1 MSKCFPLFLIFT
13 LLTTV
18 AFAQNGSI
26 SGKVIDLKSS
36 ETIVGANVVIE
47 GTTVGAATDLDGNF
61 TIANVK
67 PGTYTMIVSFVTYK
81 TQNIP
86 DVVVEAGKRTNLEI
100 SLAEDVAELQEVV
113 VTAKK
118 EIATDVNLISAIRES
133 KLVVSGISS
142 EQITKLPDRDA
153 AQIAQRV
160 PGITIADNR
169 FIVVRGVPQR
179 YNQVMINGA
188 IGPSTET
195 DSRSFS
201 FDLIPAGFIDQMLI
215 YKSGTAEQ
223 PGDFAGGL
231 IQIVTKNVAA
241 EDFTKIGFSIGYRQ
255 NTTFQNF
262 NSTQGS
268 STDFLGF
275 DNGYRDLP
283 STFPTTNQLQA
294 SGRTSSLR
302 ERAGQSLTNNF
313 ELLSANAPVDFG
325 GNFTTSQTFKIAG
338 IEVGNYTSLAYSKS
352 FKKFEAEFNR
362 FNEFTST
369 TLTPRFSFIDN
380 SSNEEVRI
388 SALHNW
394 DVKLNNNH
402 RIEFKNFF
410 VQLGEERTT
419 IRNGQD
425 FVQLSNND
433 RTNYEYYYLS
443 RGIYSGQLQGT
454 HQFGKSKFSW
464 MGGINRIAKSEPD
477 YRRFRTL
484 RDQSLRGTEEP
495 YFMQLPPNSNLFDA
509 SRFWSSLK
517 DVSYSNGLNFEHK
530 FGDTENKRSPV
541 LRAGTLFEYRTRDFD
556 ARYLSYL
563 AVDPSTAQNII
574 TLPLSE
580 VFAPGNIDRDDGL
593 TIEEGTNASDSY
605 TGTNQLMAGYVGGSF
620 PIGNFDFSAGLRLEY
635 NLQTLSA
642 VSNLE
647 PVNVD
652 NDVVA
657 PLPSLNAAYN
667 LTDRSLVRIAYSRS
681 INRPEFRELAPFLF
695 YQFELDANIIGSPE
709 LKSAFINNIDLR
721 WEMYPNPGELV
732 SVGAFYKS
740 FKDPIELYNQIVGE
754 SPQFFYN
761 NSPEAVSYGLELE
774 VRKSLASLGVSKL
787 LRNTSIN
794 LNAALIK
801 SEVDVGADATNQ
813 ARFRPLTGQSPYII
827 NAGTYYKDDQTGF
840 SANIAYNVFGR
851 RIFVVG
857 DILYPSWFEMPRNT
871 LDVQVAKEFGRYE
884 VKVNAQNLLNAKYS
898 FRQDSNNDSNI
909 QDNDPLM
916 RGFKVGAQFSV
927 SLSMKLSK

>member
-1 MSKCFPLFLIFT
+1 MHKRIFLSLI
-13 LLTTV
+13 LISLASLTM
-18 AFAQNGSI
+18 AQNGSI
-26 SGKVIDLKSS
+26 TGKVIDAANK
-36 ETIVGANVVIE
+36 EAVIGANAVIQ
-47 GTTVGAATDLDGNF
+47 GTTVGASTDLDGNF
-61 TIANVK
+61 IISNVK
-67 PGTYTMIVSFVTYK
+67 PGIYTLVVSSVTYK
-81 TQNIP
+81 TQTIS
-86 DVVVEAGKRTNLEI
+86 DVVVESGKRTNLEVT
-100 SLAEDVAELQEVV
+100 LAEDVAELEEVI

-118 EIATDVNLISAIRES
+118 EIATDVNLLSAIRDS

-215 YKSGTAEQ
+215 YKSGTVEL

-255 NTTFQNF
+255 NTTFQKF

-275 DNGYRDLP
+275 DNGFRDLP
-283 STFPTTNQLQA
+283 STFPTTTQLQA
-294 SGRTSSLR
+294 SGRSSSLR

-313 ELLSANAPVDFG
+313 ELLSANAPVDFS

-352 FKKFEAEFNR
+352 FKKFDAEFNR
-362 FNEFTST
+362 YNEFTST
-369 TLTPRFSFIDN
+369 TLTPRFSFVDN
-380 SSNEEVRI
+380 TSNKEVRV

-419 IRNGQD
+419 VRNGVD

-454 HQFGKSKFSW
+454 HQLGQSKFSW
-464 MGGINRIAKSEPD
+464 MGGVNRITKSEPD

-530 FGDTENKRSPV
+530 FGNPDNKRTPV
-541 LRAGTLFEYRTRDFD
+541 FRAGTLVEFRTRDFD

-563 AVDPSTAQNII
+563 AVDPSAVQDII

-580 VFAPGNIDRDDGL
+580 VFASGNIDRNDGL

-605 TGTNQLMAGYVGGSF
+605 TGTNRLMAGYIGGSF
-620 PIGNFDFSAGLRLEY
+620 PAGKFDFSAGLRVEY
-635 NLQTLSA
+635 NQQTLKA
-642 VSNLE
+642 ISNLE

-657 PLPSLNAAYN
+657 PLPSLNVAYN
-667 LTDRSLVRIAYSRS
+667 LTDRSLVRVAYSRS

-721 WEMYPNPGELV
+721 WEMYPNLGELV

-787 LRNTSIN
+787 LRNTSLN

-801 SEVDVGADATNQ
+801 SEVDVGANATNQ
-813 ARFRPLTGQSPYII
+813 ARYRPLTGQSPYII
-827 NAGTYYKDDQTGF
+827 NAGAYYKNDQTGF
-840 SANIAYNVFGR
+840 SANVAYNVFGR

-871 LDVQVAKEFGRYE
+871 LDLQVAKEFGRYE
-884 VKVNAQNLLNAKYS
+884 VKVNTQNLLNAKYS
-898 FRQDSNNDSNI
+898 FRQDSNNDSKI

>member
-1 MSKCFPLFLIFT
+1 
-13 LLTTV
+13 
-18 AFAQNGSI
+18 
-26 SGKVIDLKSS
+26 
-36 ETIVGANVVIE
+36 
-47 GTTVGAATDLDGNF
+47 
-61 TIANVK
+61 
-67 PGTYTMIVSFVTYK
+67 
-81 TQNIP
+81 
-86 DVVVEAGKRTNLEI
+86 
-100 SLAEDVAELQEVV
+100 
-113 VTAKK
+113 
-118 EIATDVNLISAIRES
+118 
-133 KLVVSGISS
+133 
-142 EQITKLPDRDA
+142 
-153 AQIAQRV
+153 
-160 PGITIADNR
+160 
-169 FIVVRGVPQR
+169 
-179 YNQVMINGA
+179 
-188 IGPSTET
+188 
-195 DSRSFS
+195 
-201 FDLIPAGFIDQMLI
+201 
-215 YKSGTAEQ
+215 
-223 PGDFAGGL
+223 
-231 IQIVTKNVAA
+231 
-241 EDFTKIGFSIGYRQ
+241 TKIGFSIGYRQ
-255 NTTFQNF
+255 NATFQKF

-275 DNGYRDLP
+275 DNGFRDLP
-283 STFPTTNQLQA
+283 STFPTTTQLQA
-294 SGRTSSLR
+294 SGRSSSLR

-313 ELLSANAPVDFG
+313 ELLSANAPVDFR

-352 FKKFEAEFNR
+352 FKKFDAEFNR
-362 FNEFTST
+362 YNEFTST
-369 TLTPRFSFIDN
+369 TLTPRFSFVDN
-380 SSNEEVRI
+380 TSNKEVRV

-419 IRNGQD
+419 VRNGVD

-454 HQFGKSKFSW
+454 HQLGQSKFSW
-464 MGGINRIAKSEPD
+464 MGGVNRITKSEPD

-530 FGDTENKRSPV
+530 FGNPDNKRTPV
-541 LRAGTLFEYRTRDFD
+541 FRAGTLVEFRTRDFD

-563 AVDPSTAQNII
+563 AVDPSAVQDII

-580 VFAPGNIDRDDGL
+580 VFASGNIDRNDGL

-605 TGTNQLMAGYVGGSF
+605 TGTNRLMAGYIGGSF
-620 PIGNFDFSAGLRLEY
+620 PAGKFDFSAGLRVEY
-635 NLQTLSA
+635 NQQTLKA
-642 VSNLE
+642 ISNLE

-657 PLPSLNAAYN
+657 PLPSLNVAYN
-667 LTDRSLVRIAYSRS
+667 LTDRSLVRVAYSRS

-721 WEMYPNPGELV
+721 WEMYPNLGELV

-787 LRNTSIN
+787 LRNTSLN

-801 SEVDVGADATNQ
+801 SEVDVGANATNQ
-813 ARFRPLTGQSPYII
+813 ARYRPLTGQSPYII
-827 NAGTYYKDDQTGF
+827 NAGAYYKNDQTGF
-840 SANIAYNVFGR
+840 SANVAYNVFGR

-871 LDVQVAKEFGRYE
+871 LDLQVAKEFGRYE
-884 VKVNAQNLLNAKYS
+884 VKVNTQNLLNAKYS
-898 FRQDSNNDSNI
+898 FRQDSNNDSKI

>member
-241 EDFTKIGFSIGYRQ
+241 EDFTKIGFGVGFRQ
-255 NTTFQNF
+255 GTTFQSF
-262 NSTQGS
+262 SSTEGS

-275 DNGYRDLP
+275 DNGFRDLP
-283 STFPTTNQLQA
+283 TDFPTTNQLQA
-294 SGRTSSLR
+294 SSRQSSLR
-302 ERAGQSLTNNF
+302 ERAGKSLTNNF
-313 ELLSANAPVDFG
+313 ALQQNNAPVDFG
-325 GNFTTSQTFKIAG
+325 GNFTTSQTFNIG
-338 IEVGNYTSLAYSKS
+338 RIEVGNYTSLAYSRS
-352 FKKFEAEFNR
+352 FKNYNAEFNR
-362 FNEFTST
+362 FNEFLNPNPTKLFGFQDIANT
-369 TLTPRFSFIDN
+369 
-380 SSNEEVRI
+380 EETRV

-394 DVKLNNNH
+394 EFKFNNNH

-419 IRNGQD
+419 VRSGFNTLQ
-425 FVQLSNND
+425 QPNLD
-433 RTNYEYYYLS
+433 RLNYEYYFLS
-443 RGIYSGQLQGT
+443 RGIYSGQLQGN
-454 HQFGKSKFSW
+454 HQLGKSKLTW
-464 MGGINRIAKSEPD
+464 LGGINRIRKSEPD

-484 RDQSLRGTEEP
+484 RDESLQGTEEP
-495 YFMQLPPNSNLFDA
+495 YFMQLPPSSNLFDA
-509 SRFWSSLK
+509 SRFWSSLT
-517 DVSYSNGLNFEHK
+517 DVSYSGGLNFEHK
-530 FGDTENKRSPV
+530 FGDPDSKRTPII
-541 LRAGTLFEYRTRDFD
+541 RAGTLAEYRTRDFD

-563 AVDPSTAQNII
+563 AIDPSTVQDII
-574 TLPLSE
+574 TLPLGE
-580 VFAPGNIDRDDGL
+580 VFAPVNIDNDEGL
-593 TIEEGTNASDSY
+593 TIEEGTNSSDSY
-605 TGTNQLMAGYVGGSF
+605 TGTNRLIAGYAGGSF
-620 PIGNFDFSAGLRLEY
+620 PAGKFDISAGVRVEY
-635 NLQTLSA
+635 NLQ
-642 VSNLE
+642 NLE
-647 PVNVD
+647 AISNQGPV
-652 NDVVA
+652 DVENNIVA
-657 PLPSLNAAYN
+657 PLPSLNIAYN
-667 LTDRSLVRIAYSRS
+667 LSDRSLIRVAYSRS

-695 YQFELDANIIGSPE
+695 YQFELDANIIGTPE
-709 LKSAFINNIDLR
+709 LKTAYINNIDLR
-721 WEMYPNPGELV
+721 WEMYPNPGELF
-732 SVGAFYKS
+732 SVGGFYKS
-740 FKDPIELYNQIVGE
+740 FKDPIELYNEIVGE
-754 SPQFFYN
+754 SPQFYYS
-761 NSPEAVSYGLELE
+761 NSPEAVSYGVEVEL
-774 VRKSLASLGVSKL
+774 RKSLASLGVSKF
-787 LRNTSIN
+787 LRNTSVNI
-794 LNAALIK
+794 NAALIK
-801 SEVDVGADATNQ
+801 SEVDVGAAATNQ

-827 NAGTYYKDDQTGF
+827 NAGAYYKDDETGF
-840 SANIAYNVFGR
+840 SANVAYNVFGE

-857 DILYPSWFEMPRNT
+857 DVLYPTWFEMPRNT
-871 LDVQVAKEFGRYE
+871 LDIQFAKEFGRYE
-884 VKVNAQNLLNAKYS
+884 VKINGQNLLNAKYA
-898 FRQDSNNDSNI
+898 FRQDSNNDSNVEA
-909 QDNDPLM
+909 NEPLM
-916 RGFKVGAQFSV
+916 RGYRVGAQFAV

>member
-1 MSKCFPLFLIFT
+1 MSKRIFLSLA
-13 LLTTV
+13 LLSLATFV
-18 AFAQNGSI
+18 LAQNGSI
-26 SGKVIDLKSS
+26 SGNVSDAKST

-61 TIANVK
+61 MISNVK
-67 PGTYTMIVSFVTYK
+67 PGTYTLIVSFVTYK
-81 TQNIP
+81 TQTITE
-86 DVVVEAGKRTNLEI
+86 VMVESGKRTNLEI
-100 SLAEDVAELQEVV
+100 SLSEDVAELEEVV

-118 EIATDVNLISAIRES
+118 EIATDVNLLSAIRES

-231 IQIVTKNVAA
+231 IQVITKNVSA
-241 EDFTKIGFSIGYRQ
+241 EDFTKIGFSVGYRQ

-262 NSTQGS
+262 NSSEGS

-275 DNGYRDLP
+275 DNGFRDLP
-283 STFPTTNQLQA
+283 SSFPTTGQLRT
-294 SGRTSSLR
+294 SGRESSLR
-302 ERAGQSLTNNF
+302 ERAGKSLTNNF
-313 ELLSANAPVDFG
+313 ELLSSNAPVDFS
-325 GNFTTSQTFKIAG
+325 GNFTTSQTFKIG
-338 IEVGNYTSLAYSKS
+338 SVEVGNYTSLAYSKA
-352 FKKFEAEFNR
+352 FKVFDAEFNR
-362 FNEFTST
+362 YNEFSNT
-369 TLTPRFSFIDN
+369 TLTPRFKFTDN
-380 SSNEEVRI
+380 TSNEEVRI
-388 SALHNW
+388 SAMHNW
-394 DVKLNNNH
+394 DFKFNNNH

-419 IRNGQD
+419 VRNGVD
-425 FVQLSNND
+425 FIQLSNND

-454 HQFGKSKFSW
+454 HQLGKSKFSW
-464 MGGINRIAKSEPD
+464 MGGVNRISKSEPD

-509 SRFWSSLK
+509 SRFWSALT
-517 DVSYSNGLNFEHK
+517 DISYSNGLNLEHK
-530 FGDTENKRSPV
+530 FGDPNNKRTPV
-541 LRAGTLFEYRTRDFD
+541 VRAGTLVEYRTREFD

-563 AVDPSTAQNII
+563 AIDPATVQDII
-574 TLPLSE
+574 TLPLSQI
-580 VFAPGNIDRDDGL
+580 FAPVNIDRDDKL
-593 TIEEGTNASDSY
+593 TIEEGTNLSDSY
-605 TGTNQLMAGYVGGSF
+605 SGTNQLMAGYVGGSF
-620 PIGNFDFSAGLRLEY
+620 PIGQFDFSAGLRVEY
-635 NLQTLSA
+635 NMQTLKA
-642 VSNLE
+642 VSNQG

-652 NDVVA
+652 NNVVV
-657 PLPSLNAAYN
+657 PLPSLNIAYN
-667 LTDRSLVRIAYSRS
+667 LTDRSLVRVAYSRS

-695 YQFELDANIIGSPE
+695 YQFELDANIIGTPE
-709 LKSAFINNIDLR
+709 LRSAFVNNIDLR

-732 SVGAFYKS
+732 SVGGFFKS

-761 NSPEAVSYGLELE
+761 NSPEATSYGLELE
-774 VRKSLASLGVSKL
+774 LRKSLASLGVSKL
-787 LRNTSIN
+787 LRNTSLN

-801 SEVDVGADATNQ
+801 SEVDVGAAATNQ
-813 ARFRPLTGQSPYII
+813 ARYRPLTGQSPYII
-827 NAGTYYKDDQTGF
+827 NAGAYYKDDQSGF
-840 SANIAYNVFGR
+840 SANVAYNVFGK

-857 DILYPSWFEMPRNT
+857 DVLYPTWFEMPRNT

-884 VKVNAQNLLNAKYS
+884 VKVNAQNLLNAKYA
-898 FRQDSNNDSNI
+898 FRQDSNNDSEL

-916 RGFKVGAQFSV
+916 RGYKVGAQFSV